1 MRFGQETWS
10 IQPPA
15 DWSAWHD
22 AECVTMAAD
31 PEVGA
36 LQISAAFKESN
47 VSHED
52 LLDLASDHINAGAR
66 PIEIAAG
73 TFEGITFC
81 YGDGESHWQQ
91 WFLRDGCQALFVTY
105 NCPGDSRGVE
115 DEVVNKAL
123 KTLSS
128 IGPA

>member
-1 MRFGQETWS
+1 MRFGRETWS
-10 IQPPA
+10 IEPPA
-15 DWSAWHD
+15 GWSAWHD
-22 AECVTMAAD
+22 AECATMAAD

-36 LQISAAFKESN
+36 LQISAAFKESD

-52 LLDLASDHINAGAR
+52 LLDFATDHVNSGAR
-66 PIEIAAG
+66 PIEVAVG

-81 YGDGESHWQQ
+81 YGDDESHWQQ
-91 WFLRDGCQALFVTY
+91 WYLRDGRQALFVTY
-105 NCPGDSRGVE
+105 NCPADRRGVE

-128 IGPA
+128 TGAA